1 MDNNRKSIS
10 FTGNLTI
17 FKNYTSAKNTS
28 KCYRVFHIE
37 MGSNFCGFLRKS
49 ELYLDVFVVEHD
61 ELFDAR
67 LLAMTSP

>member
-37 MGSNFCGFLRKS
+37 IGFFKLIDS
-49 ELYLDVFVVEHD
+49 SYLIATVKE
-61 ELFDAR
+61 
-67 LLAMTSP
+67 S

>member
-1 MDNNRKSIS
+1 MSKKNCRKKFMLKFMLSKKATK
-10 FTGNLTI
+10 FTLP
-17 FKNYTSAKNTS
+17 SSQS
-28 KCYRVFHIE
+28 KTGRFFF
-37 MGSNFCGFLRKS
+37 SNFCGFLRKS